1 METMPKQRIFETSSI
16 TPWSRKLYRNA
27 DEFWRN
33 SEGLHY
39 AYNVYRAL
47 RGDYKRLL
55 QPDAVFYVGKSPAAY
70 LKTVSTNT
78 ILEDDVRDWQRF
90 LWNQAIVPMLV
101 IKSRTQIRVYT
112 AYTQPKERQSEERI
126 ASIFETTTSVLE
138 LDQLWTAIE
147 AGTVY
152 EQNPEAF
159 SRNQAVDRYLLDN
172 LNVAA
177 HQLAETQEGGIN
189 KGENLIFAH
198 YFLTRLLFVCFL
210 IEKGMI
216 GKHFDDIENE
226 ILKKLHP
233 ATDEKN
239 GYFLSHLFNDLGTYS
254 KRCDALCR
262 IFAYVKKRFNGSLF
276 PKSITEEKSRYNE
289 KFIQTTTN
297 FLCAQELK
305 TGQKLLGFWAY
316 DFSVIPIETISAVYE
331 SFLGEQGKL
340 KEAQG
345 ESDSKRTIGA
355 YYTPLHLAEMAVDIA
370 LENTE
375 ESIKK
380 PVHKLEILDPACG
393 SGVFLVSLF
402 GRIAESLRREGNYH
416 EKRRNIQ
423 WVRKLLPKLHQLY
436 GIDISP
442 TACHMTCFSLY
453 LALLEQLE
461 PSDVEYLHEHNE
473 QLPPLLANDSK
484 GYKTIHHDNL
494 FNQKLS
500 LKKKDFDI
508 VIGNP
513 PWVSRHNQKD
523 QKFLNLLKENPNV
536 LGPDKQ
542 IAHGF
547 MWKAPKYLSDDGTAC
562 LLLPT
567 SVLLNDHTNKF
578 QEQWLK
584 SVTVE
589 RVVNFSDLRFVL
601 FSGSVHPCIAI
612 KFRPLPSGPE
622 NVIIYESPKTD
633 IRSQKGGPVYIR
645 EEDTTHLRL
654 NDILNAAIKG
664 NAPAIWKS
672 HFWGTWRDQR
682 LLSRLSDL
690 PKLSDYTGTP
700 KNPKRFIKGQGFQPF
715 NPKPTSDIDKIKR
728 KKMPEKP
735 WWSSKTRFLP
745 AKNMSD
751 LVVSKD
757 ICEPVENKF
766 RLLLFPRDP
775 KLFKGPKVLVSQGS
789 RDMKVA
795 FCGFDVIF
803 QSSLQTITGNDND
816 SDANLLRFLNVVIKS
831 DTIQY
836 YLFHKSTSW
845 GTERDK
851 TLFYEL
857 LSLPF
862 FLPEDATDP
871 KKAQEIV
878 DEAAKEIKKFE
889 NHLEAGGW
897 FGKEQKRKGE
907 AKRIRKE
914 LEPLV
919 REYYD
924 IDEYEAMLID
934 DTRDL
939 ARKSFHPKQNDST
952 IPTLGIVNEKKAKV
966 YTRTLCEMLGNFGKG
981 SSFKVNGE
989 VIKGL
994 PYSIVRVSLTEK
1006 AVKTVPVKN
1015 SPEELTTIFK
1025 RMESLLQQKQGRF
1038 VFCQNLKVFDGDD
1051 LYILKPMQMRFWSRT
1066 AALND
1071 ADEIAG
1077 AILDSRGEKSKWQ

>member
-33 SEGLHY
+33 SEDLHH
-39 AYNVYRAL
+39 AYIIYRTL
-47 RGDYKRLL
+47 NGYYKGIFE
-55 QPDAVFYVGKSPAAY
+55 PDAVFYVGKSPAAY
-70 LKTVSTNT
+70 LKTVKANDIS
-78 ILEDDVRDWQRF
+78 EDDVRRWHRF
-90 LWNQAIVPMLV
+90 LWNQAVVPMLI
-101 IKSRTQIRVYT
+101 IKSLTRIRVYT
-112 AYTQPKERQSEERI
+112 AYTKPEEQSSSNRI
-126 ASIFETTTSVLE
+126 ASILDATADSLE
-138 LDQLWTAIE
+138 LDQLLTAIE
-147 AGTVY
+147 AGTIF
-152 EQNPEAF
+152 EDKPELF
-159 SRNQAVDRYLLDN
+159 QRSQSVDRYLLRS
-172 LNVAA
+172 LNATA
-177 HQLAETQEGGIN
+177 NRLAETQKGNVN
-189 KGENLIFAH
+189 KKNLKFVH
-198 YFLTRLLFVCFL
+198 QFLTRLLFVCYL
-210 IEKGMI
+210 IERGMI
-216 GKHFDDIENE
+216 KGANFDDEE
-226 ILKKLHP
+226 LKKLHP
-233 ATDEKN
+233 ATNGTE
-239 GYFLSHLFNDLGTYS
+239 GYFIRHLFRELNTYPK
-254 KRCDALCR
+254 KRDALCR
-262 IFAYVKKRFNGSLF
+262 IFSRVKQRFNGSLF
-276 PKSITEEKSRYNE
+276 PEGITKEKNRYSDD
-289 KFIQTTTN
+289 FIETLEF
-297 FLCAQELK
+297 FLNGHDPQNKQFMLD
-305 TGQKLLGFWAY
+305 FWAY
-316 DFSVIPIETISAVYE
+316 DFRVIPIETISAVYE
-331 SFLGEQGKL
+331 SFLGAQGKFEEL
-340 KEAQG
+340 HG
-345 ESDSKRTIGA
+345 GDDSQRTTGV
-355 YYTPLHLAEMAVDIA
+355 YYTPLHLVELTVDIA
-370 LENTE
+370 LEN
-375 ESIKK
+375 IKDRIQK
-380 PVHKLEILDPACG
+380 PIHKLKALDPACG

-402 GRIAESLRREGNYH
+402 GRMAESLYRAKKYVGQNPHISWARDL
-416 EKRRNIQ
+416 IA
-423 WVRKLLPKLHQLY
+423 LLHQLY
-436 GIDISP
+436 GIDTNP
-442 TACHMTCFSLY
+442 TACHITCFSLY
-453 LALLEQLE
+453 LALLEKLE
-461 PSDVEYLHEHNE
+461 PRDVEYLHKHGEE
-473 QLPPLLANDSK
+473 LPRLLANNSN
-484 GYKTIHHDNL
+484 GYKTIYPENFFDPH
-494 FNQKLS
+494 LS
-500 LKKKDFDI
+500 LNERDFDI

-523 QKFLNLLKENPNV
+523 QKFLNWQNKNPIV
-536 LGPDKQ
+536 LGPDRQ

-547 MWKAPKYLSDDGTAC
+547 MWKASEYLSDSGFAC

-567 SVLLNDHTNKF
+567 AVLLNKNTNKF

-589 RVVNFSDLRFVL
+589 RVINFSDLRHIL
-601 FSGSVHPCIAI
+601 FSGAAHPCVAI
-612 KFRPLPSGPE
+612 RFQASKSDYEDEL
-622 NVIIYESPKTD
+622 IYETPKTD

-645 EEDTTHLRL
+645 EEDTTNLRL
-654 NDILNAAIKG
+654 KDILNAAIKG
-664 NAPAIWKS
+664 TAPAIWKS

-700 KNPKRFIKGQGFQPF
+700 KKPKRFIKGQGFQPF

-735 WWSSKTRFLP
+735 WWSSKTRFIS

-851 TLFYEL
+851 SLFYEL

-862 FLPEDATDP
+862 FLPEDAPDP
-871 KKAQEIV
+871 KRAQEIV

-889 NHLEAGGW
+889 NSLKNEKW
-897 FGKEQKRKGE
+897 FGEKQKRKGE
-907 AKRIRKE
+907 ARRIRKE

-934 DTRDL
+934 DTHDL

-966 YTRTLCEMLGNFGKG
+966 YTRTLCEMLANFGKS

-1038 VFCQNLKVFDGDD
+1038 VFCQNLKVFDGND